1 VASNLWPASPLRN
14 QDWIIQAETSIIGFM
29 SEAIYWSAST
39 IATAIRA
46 GNLTSREIVDA
57 CLERIEQ
64 VNPKINAVVQ
74 LVAER
79 ACAEADELDRLA
91 ASGRFRGPL
100 HGVPI
105 TIKDSLDS
113 EGIVSTGGTMGRKDF
128 VPRQDAPVVAR
139 LRDAGAVLL
148 GKTNTPELTLSAE
161 TSNLIYG
168 RTLNPYDLERS
179 PGGSSGG
186 SAAII
191 ACGGAALELGSD
203 TGGSIREPAHFCGI
217 TGIKPTSGR
226 TSRSGHIVPY
236 GGGVMDSLTQ
246 IGPMARYVEDLV
258 LALPIICGPDGRD
271 PAVVPVTIGNPAE
284 VELSNLR
291 IAWYADNGILVA
303 ADDIQR
309 VVADTARQLQAQRFN
324 IEQKQLPGMREL
336 VNLSTELR
344 ESANAGLIMR
354 LLQRYDTQQPGPDLA
369 GYLTADGIARANS
382 VDPVLMEA
390 IDEARSRALGFFA
403 DYDAILCPPSHV
415 LARPHQASHGDSF
428 DDWSYVTIHN
438 LLGWPGL
445 SVRAGTSADGLP
457 VGVQVVA
464 APWRED
470 IVLALALK
478 IEALMGGYQKPPL

>member
-1 VASNLWPASPLRN
+1 
-14 QDWIIQAETSIIGFM
+14 M
-29 SEAIYWSAST
+29 SEAIYWSASR
-39 IATAIRA
+39 IAAEIRA

-57 CLERIEQ
+57 CLERIER

-74 LVAER
+74 LVTER
-79 ACAEADELDRLA
+79 ARKEADELDRLA
-91 ASGRFRGPL
+91 VSGRFMGPL

-128 VPRQDAPVVAR
+128 IPRQDAPVVAR

-148 GKTNTPELTLSAE
+148 GKTNTPELTLSGE
-161 TSNLIYG
+161 TNNLIYG

-203 TGGSIREPAHFCGI
+203 TGGSIREPAHLCGI
-217 TGIKPTSGR
+217 TGIKPTSGC
-226 TSRSGHIVPY
+226 TPRSGHIVPY

-284 VELSNLR
+284 VDLSKLR
-291 IAWYADNGILVA
+291 IAWYADNGILAA

-309 VVADTARQLQAQRFN
+309 VVVETARQLQAQRFN
-324 IEQKQLPGMREL
+324 IEQKLLPGMREL
-336 VNLSTELR
+336 VDLSTGLR
-344 ESANAGLIMR
+344 ESANAGLIIR
-354 LLQRYDTQQPGPDLA
+354 LLQRYGTQQPGPDLA
-369 GYLTADGIARANS
+369 GYLTDDGIASANS
-382 VDPVLMEA
+382 LDPALMEA

-403 DYDAILCPPSHV
+403 DYDAILCPPAHS

-445 SVRAGTSADGLP
+445 SVRAGTSAEGLP

-470 IVLALALK
+470 IALALGLK
-478 IEALMGGYQKPPL
+478 IETLMGGYQKPPL

>member
-1 VASNLWPASPLRN
+1 
-14 QDWIIQAETSIIGFM
+14 M
-29 SEAIYWSAST
+29 SEAIYWSACR
-39 IATAIRA
+39 IAAEIRA
-46 GNLTSREIVDA
+46 GNLSSREIVDA

-64 VNPKINAVVQ
+64 VNPKINAVVR
-74 LVAER
+74 LVTER
-79 ACAEADELDRLA
+79 ARKEADALDRLA
-91 ASGRFRGPL
+91 ASGQFRGPL

-128 VPRQDAPVVAR
+128 IPQQDAPVVAR

-148 GKTNTPELTLSAE
+148 GKTNTPELTLSGE

-186 SAAII
+186 SAAIV

-203 TGGSIREPAHFCGI
+203 TGGSIREPAHLCGI

-226 TSRSGHIVPY
+226 TPRSGHIVPY

-271 PAVVPVTIGNPAE
+271 PAVVPVAIGDPAE
-284 VELSNLR
+284 VDLSKLR
-291 IAWYADNGILVA
+291 IAWYTDNGILAA
-303 ADDIQR
+303 ADEIQR
-309 VVADTARQLQAQRFN
+309 VVAETAGQLQAQRFN
-324 IEQKQLPGMREL
+324 IEQKLLPGMREL
-336 VNLSTELR
+336 VDLSTGLR

-354 LLQRYDTQQPGPDLA
+354 LLQRYGTKQPGPDLA
-369 GYLTADGIARANS
+369 GYLTADGIASANS
-382 VDPVLMEA
+382 LDPALMEA

-403 DYDAILCPPSHV
+403 DYDAILCPPAHA
-415 LARPHQASHGDSF
+415 LARPHGASHGDSF
-428 DDWSYVTIHN
+428 DDWSYITIHN

-470 IVLALALK
+470 IALALALK
-478 IEALMGGYQKPPL
+478 IETLMGGYQKPPL

>member
-1 VASNLWPASPLRN
+1 
-14 QDWIIQAETSIIGFM
+14 M
-29 SEAIYWSAST
+29 SEAIYWSACR
-39 IATAIRA
+39 ITAEIRA
-46 GNLTSREIVDA
+46 GNLSSREIVDA

-64 VNPKINAVVQ
+64 VNPKINAVVR

-79 ACAEADELDRLA
+79 ARKEADALDRLA

-128 VPRQDAPVVAR
+128 IPRQDAPVVAR

-148 GKTNTPELTLSAE
+148 GKTNTPELTLSGE

-186 SAAII
+186 SAAIV

-226 TSRSGHIVPY
+226 TPRSGHIVPY

-271 PAVVPVTIGNPAE
+271 PAVVPVALGDSAG
-284 VELSNLR
+284 VDLSKLR
-291 IAWYADNGILVA
+291 IAWYADNGILAA

-309 VVADTARQLQAQRFN
+309 VVAETARQLQAQRFN
-324 IEQKQLPGMREL
+324 IEQKLLPGMREL
-336 VNLSTELR
+336 VNLSTGLR

-354 LLQRYDTQQPGPDLA
+354 LLQRYGTTQPGPDLA
-369 GYLTADGIARANS
+369 GYLTVDGIASANS
-382 VDPVLMEA
+382 LDPALMEA

-403 DYDAILCPPSHV
+403 DYDAILCPSSHA
-415 LARPHQASHGDSF
+415 LARPHGASHGDSF
-428 DDWSYVTIHN
+428 DDWSYVTIYN

-470 IVLALALK
+470 IALALALK
-478 IEALMGGYQKPPL
+478 IETLMGGYQKPPL

>member
-1 VASNLWPASPLRN
+1 
-14 QDWIIQAETSIIGFM
+14 M
-29 SEAIYWSAST
+29 SEAIYWSACR
-39 IATAIRA
+39 ITAEIRA
-46 GNLTSREIVDA
+46 GNLSSREIVDA

-64 VNPKINAVVQ
+64 VNPKINAVVR

-79 ACAEADELDRLA
+79 ARKEADALDRLA

-128 VPRQDAPVVAR
+128 IPRQDAPVVAR

-148 GKTNTPELTLSAE
+148 GKTNTPELTLSGE

-186 SAAII
+186 SAAIV

-226 TSRSGHIVPY
+226 TPRSGHIVPY

-271 PAVVPVTIGNPAE
+271 PAVVPVALGDPAG
-284 VELSNLR
+284 VDLSKLR
-291 IAWYADNGILVA
+291 IAWYADNGILAA
-303 ADDIQR
+303 ADEIQR
-309 VVADTARQLQAQRFN
+309 VVAETARQLQAQRFN
-324 IEQKQLPGMREL
+324 IEQELLPGMREL
-336 VNLSTELR
+336 VNLSTGLR

-354 LLQRYDTQQPGPDLA
+354 LLQRYGTTQPGPDLA
-369 GYLTADGIARANS
+369 GYLTADGIASANS
-382 VDPVLMEA
+382 LDPALMEA

-403 DYDAILCPPSHV
+403 DYDAILCPSSHA
-415 LARPHQASHGDSF
+415 LARPHGASHGDSF
-428 DDWSYVTIHN
+428 DDWSYVTIYN

-470 IVLALALK
+470 IALALALK
-478 IEALMGGYQKPPL
+478 IETLMGGYQKPPL